1 MMQTKKI
8 KKNALILVDIQNDF
22 CPGGSLAVPAG
33 DTIVPLANVLQSHF
47 DLVVATQDWHPEDHM
62 SFANNQ
68 PGYQVGEVIEV
79 NGLSQVLWPAHC
91 VQGSAGA
98 AFHPALVTSQIDKII
113 HKGADS
119 TIDSYSAFFDNAHL
133 RSTGLADYLKDH
145 GVVSIYLMGLATDY
159 CVKYSC
165 LDAVGL
171 GFDVHLILDACRGI
185 DLQEGDTAEAIDEMR
200 HAGVKIINAKDIVEK
215 NIKFE

>member
-1 MMQTKKI
+1 MQTKKI
-8 KKNALILVDIQNDF
+8 TKNALILVDIQNDF

-33 DTIVPLANVLQSHF
+33 DAIVPLANNLQTHF
-47 DLVVATQDWHPEDHM
+47 DLVIATQDWHPRDHM
-62 SFANNQ
+62 SFATNQ
-68 PGYQVGEVIEV
+68 PGHQVGEVIDV
-79 NGLSQVLWPAHC
+79 KGLPQVLWPAHC
-91 VQGSAGA
+91 IQDSAGA
-98 AFHPALVTSQIDKII
+98 SFHPALLTSRIDKII

-133 RSTGLADYLKDH
+133 RSTGLADYLRDH
-145 GVVSIYLMGLATDY
+145 GVKSIYLMGLATDY

-185 DLQEGDTAEAIDEMR
+185 GLQAGDIVGAIEEMR
-200 HAGVKIINAKDIVEK
+200 RAGVKIINSHDIVDK
-215 NIKFE
+215 SIQFE

>member
-1 MMQTKKI
+1 MQTKKI
-8 KKNALILVDIQNDF
+8 TKNALILVDIQNDF

-33 DTIVPLANVLQSHF
+33 DTIVSLANILQAHF
-47 DLVVATQDWHPEDHM
+47 DLVIATQDWHPEDHM
-62 SFANNQ
+62 SFATNQ
-68 PGYQVGEVIEV
+68 PGHQVGETINV

-91 VQGSAGA
+91 IQNSTGA
-98 AFHPALVTSQIDKII
+98 LFHRALETSRIDKII

-119 TIDSYSAFFDNAHL
+119 AIDSYSAFFDNAHL
-133 RSTGLADYLKDH
+133 RSTGLADYLQDH
-145 GVVSIYLMGLATDY
+145 GVKSIYLMGLATDY

-185 DLQEGDTAEAIDEMR
+185 DLQAGDIAAAINEMR
-200 HAGVKIINAKDIVEK
+200 TAGVKVINSNDIVDK
-215 NIKFE
+215 NIQFE